1 MEEEYILSPYPEVD
15 EIIDNACEQFR
26 AFAQNK
32 WKEFEK
38 EKQDFALK
46 KEKLN
51 ECDEKLRQK
60 EAELNR
66 REEILKTQEDE
77 QYQRFKR
84 EWFDT
89 LGIWWKPGD
98 TVYRYRFFRHQ
109 STCPAC
115 EGKKTMDV
123 TFSGKVHKIPCPIC
137 NGTGFGGGDYDTI
150 VSKIR
155 IETVNYSV
163 SKLIE
168 NNKGVP
174 ETKVCADIDDYNS
187 ERSSTNLYVYDF
199 DEHKYMYVLPKTVYR
214 TEEEC
219 KQQAE
224 KELRLQFGKKKS

>member
-1 MEEEYILSPYPEVD
+1 MEEEYTLSPYPEVD
-15 EIIDNACEQFR
+15 EIIDTACEQFR
-26 AFAQNK
+26 AFAQNQGT
-32 WKEFEK
+32 EFEK
-38 EKQDFALK
+38 ELQDFALK

-84 EWFDT
+84 EWFNT

-98 TVYRYRFFRHQ
+98 TAYRYKFFRHQ

-168 NNKGVP
+168 NNRRRGGNI
-174 ETKVCADIDDYNS
+174 TCCNDDFTFLAGS
-187 ERSSTNLYVYDF
+187 PVRA
-199 DEHKYMYVLPKTVYR
+199 
-214 TEEEC
+214 C
-219 KQQAE
+219 
-224 KELRLQFGKKKS
+224 